1 MNEKDNLHLKV
12 LLKKNKILLIL
23 KNLLVVLQKNQTI
36 ILQMILIIVRSNK
49 IIKLL
54 LQKHEVR
61 QPLSRLM
68 VFQKLN
74 DLL

>member
-12 LLKKNKILLIL
+12 LLKESKILLIL

-61 QPLSRLM
+61 QSLSRLM